1 MTTFKW
7 VVSQMDTAPSED
19 GLTDVV
25 KVVHWRYQAEQV
37 DGDKTY
43 NAEVY
48 GAMGCATPSD
58 TDFTAYEDLTYE
70 QVCTWLQAGLN
81 TEAMNKNLA
90 TQIENLK
97 NPPIVNLPLPFQNP
111 QLSLQTKTNENEVQ
125 TTQTISAEH

>member
-25 KVVHWRYQAEQV
+25 KTVHWRYQAEQV

-48 GAMGCATPSD
+48 GAMSCATPSD
-58 TDFTAYEDLTYE
+58 TDFTAYADLTFD
-70 QVCTWLQAGLN
+70 QVCEWLVAGN
-81 TEAMNKNLA
+81 NVEAMNENLA

-97 NPPIVNLPLPFQNP
+97 NPPIVNLPLPFSNP
-111 QLSLQTKTNENEVQ
+111 QLSLQIKTNYEEQ
-125 TTQTISAEH
+125 TTAPISEQP